1 MNSSHTKIVLLITFS
16 LLCALAAGLLI
27 LRQLGAKHRLPP
39 NLQGFWEGT
48 MEVKDIQLRLVL
60 KVERTPGGY
69 TATMDSVDQGAKDI
83 PITTFAQ
90 SNHTVW
96 IVLPQLRVNFQ
107 GEANA
112 AATEISGEWRQAGR
126 GMPITFK
133 KTAKPSTIAGPLP
146 AAAYARRAQ
155 APLQGHWKGT
165 IITGPASLRLRFKIT
180 EASPGQFR
188 GTMDSLDQ
196 GARDFPLSS
205 VEFAAPTARW
215 EIASIGGQFEGALQ
229 NDDMEID
236 GLWRQAGRDFK
247 LLLKRADPLE
257 EEVPVSDDAYAF
269 VSDTELPGLWQGTLD
284 ANGTLLRLLFKIGK
298 ASDGSYRAA
307 MDSLD
312 QGAKNIPATSVSF
325 TNGNVKLEWK
335 AMRALFHGQL
345 ENGRL
350 TGFWQQGAGDFPLDL
365 ERTNRTAAARAP

>member
-16 LLCALAAGLLI
+16 LLCALAAGLLL

-48 MEVKDIQLRLVL
+48 MAVRDIQLRLVL
-60 KVERTPGGY
+60 KVERTPAGGY
-69 TATMDSVDQGAKDI
+69 TATMDSVDQGGKDI
-83 PITTFAQ
+83 PISTFAQ

-96 IVLPQLRVNFQ
+96 IALPQLKVTFK

-112 AATEISGEWRQAGR
+112 LATEISGEWRQAGR
-126 GMPITFK
+126 GTPITFQ
-133 KTAKPSTIAGPLP
+133 KTTKPPTIAGPLP
-146 AAAYARRAQ
+146 ASAYARRAD

-180 EASPGQFR
+180 EAAPGQFR

-196 GARDFPLSS
+196 GARDFPITS
-205 VEFAAPTARW
+205 VEFAAPTARLA
-215 EIASIGGQFEGALQ
+215 IASIGGQFEGALQ
-229 NDDMEID
+229 NEDLEID

-257 EEVPVSDDAYAF
+257 EEVPVSEDAYAF

-284 ANGTLLRLLFKIGK
+284 AIAQHNHVHRCRHCDADLNVAGVVRSVAQDT
-298 ASDGSYRAA
+298 RAA
-307 MDSLD
+307 
-312 QGAKNIPATSVSF
+312 
-325 TNGNVKLEWK
+325 
-335 AMRALFHGQL
+335 
-345 ENGRL
+345 
-350 TGFWQQGAGDFPLDL
+350 
-365 ERTNRTAAARAP
+365 